1 MEITGPVPGGGF
13 TSVRGEAGRVAAS
26 ELSAERHASRD
37 DEQDDQQGVQ
47 EIALVR
53 GERLPRPGSAGRL
66 PSFPRRPVSPAGRGM
81 RVANSLPPL
90 AEVVHDRGSHL
101 ALFGATPRHA
111 YRIGNRGVLY
121 TIWQLFRKLTN
132 Y

>member
-1 MEITGPVPGGGF
+1 M
-13 TSVRGEAGRVAAS
+13 RGDAGRVATR
-26 ELSAERHASRD
+26 EPSAKRHARRD

-53 GERLPRPGSAGRL
+53 GDCVRRPGSAGR
-66 PSFPRRPVSPAGRGM
+66 PPVFPRRPVRPVGRGV

-90 AEVVHDRGSHL
+90 AEVVHERGSHL

-111 YRIGNRGVLY
+111 YRIGIRGALY
-121 TIWQLFRKLTN
+121 TI
-132 Y
+132 

>member
-1 MEITGPVPGGGF
+1 MEIAGPVPGGGF

-26 ELSAERHASRD
+26 ELSAERHTRRD

-53 GERLPRPGSAGRL
+53 GGRMARPGSAGRS
-66 PSFPRRPVSPAGRGM
+66 PVFPRRLVRPVGRGV

-90 AEVVHDRGSHL
+90 AEVVHDRGPHL

-121 TIWQLFRKLTN
+121 TN
-132 Y
+132 